1 MVLYRKYR
9 PQRFTDLI
17 GQEPIR
23 ETLLAQLTSGK
34 ISHGYL
40 FSGPKGTGKT
50 TTARIFAKAVNCQG
64 LGSSKL
70 ASSKKSKNYTLNA
83 KKLDAKYGEPCG
95 RCLTCTSIAD
105 GSNLD
110 LIEIDAASNRGIDE
124 IRDLREKIKLS
135 PVVCR
140 FRVWIIDEAHMLTSE
155 AFNALLKTLEE
166 PPGHVIFIMCTT
178 RAQKIPGTISSRLTR
193 FNFSR
198 ATPRDLVRATQK
210 VAKAEKI
217 NIDSRALEAIA
228 KVADGS
234 YRDALSILDILAAV
248 GGKID
253 AEDVRR
259 VAAGGSD
266 LVFEFVK
273 SVVAHDLKSAVVAI
287 EKLNSL
293 ESDTVV
299 FGREIV
305 EFLERILLHKIG
317 ADEVIF
323 SQFDSQERERIRE
336 VAQAVNFPQIQE
348 LLKLFLVAEGEVSL
362 YPSAHIPLLLSAAKY
377 CGEPTGSES
386 VNQKFEEPQHR
397 LTEKMT
403 HRNTDSPRSQTLRVL
418 AGGAGSPQHRMASGK
433 SLAKLGAKW
442 DAFLAKVK
450 PLNAHLVAILRSC
463 RPVEFDG
470 ENLTIDAFYR
480 FHKDKLEEPKMI
492 MMLEQLLERVLKQK
506 IHLKINLAQSH
517 ERAPKV
523 ITQSN
528 IVEAGEDLAK
538 VAAEIFSK

>member
-1 MVLYRKYR
+1 MVFYRKYR
-9 PQRFTDLI
+9 PQKFADLV

-40 FSGPKGTGKT
+40 FTGPKGTGKT
-50 TTARIFAKAVNCQG
+50 STARIFAKAVNCLAYSKRQTAN
-64 LGSSKL
+64 SSKQK
-70 ASSKKSKNYTLNA
+70 AISSQLKF
-83 KKLDAKYGEPCG
+83 GEPCG
-95 RCLTCTSIAD
+95 RCLTCVSIAD

-135 PVVCR
+135 PVFCR
-140 FRVWIIDEAHMLTSE
+140 FRVWIIDEAHMLTGE

-178 RAQKIPGTISSRLTR
+178 RAQKIPGTISSRLSR

-198 ATPRDLVRATQK
+198 ARPRDLVRATQK

-217 NIDSRALEAIA
+217 NIDSTALAAIA

-234 YRDALSILDILAAV
+234 YRDALSILDQLAAA
-248 GGKID
+248 GGRID

-273 SVVAHDLKSAVVAI
+273 SVAAHDLKSAVVAI

-293 ESDTVV
+293 EGDTAV

-305 EFLERILLHKIG
+305 EFLERIFLHKIG

-323 SQFDSQERERIRE
+323 SQFDSQEGEHTRE
-336 VAQAVNFPQIQE
+336 VAQAVDFPQIQE

-362 YPSAHIPLLLSAAKY
+362 YTSAHIPLLLSAAKY
-377 CGEPTGSES
+377 CGEPAGSES
-386 VNQKFEEPQHR
+386 VNQKFEEPKHR
-397 LTEKMT
+397 LTETPT
-403 HRNTDSPRSQTLRVL
+403 HRNTDSPK
-418 AGGAGSPQHRMASGK
+418 HRMASGK
-433 SLAKLGAKW
+433 SLAKFGAKW

-463 RPVEFDG
+463 RPVGFDG
-470 ENLTIDAFYR
+470 ENLTIDTFYR

-492 MMLEQLLERVLKQK
+492 MMLEQFLEQVMKQK

-517 ERAPKV
+517 ERVPKV